1 MANTEGYA
9 AFGAESALRPFSFDR
24 REMGPQDVQIRI
36 EYCGV
41 CHSDMHMAHNDWG
54 RSVYPFVPGHE
65 IIGRVTALGDQ
76 VKGFSIGE
84 LVGVGCMVDSCR
96 TCDACKQHLEPFCP
110 QVVMTYSSTDPK
122 YPDAVTQGG
131 YSSHIVVDKDFVLHV
146 SETLDTAAVAPL
158 LCAGITMYSPLR
170 HWQVSPGQTVGIIG
184 LGGLGHMG
192 VKLAK
197 AMGARVVMITSSE
210 KKAADAKQLGA
221 DVAIISTNEADMAAW
236 QGQFDLLVNTIPVAH
251 DVNPYLG
258 LLKIDK
264 TMVIV
269 GGTPIE
275 LHSMGLIFGRKRI
288 AGSLIGGIK
297 ETQEML
303 DFCAEHQ
310 IVPLVEH
317 IALEDI
323 NTAYERLAVGDVRY
337 RFVIDMAK
345 S

>member
-1 MANTEGYA
+1 
-9 AFGAESALRPFSFDR
+9 
-24 REMGPQDVQIRI
+24 
-36 EYCGV
+36 
-41 CHSDMHMAHNDWG
+41 
-54 RSVYPFVPGHE
+54 
-65 IIGRVTALGDQ
+65 
-76 VKGFSIGE
+76 
-84 LVGVGCMVDSCR
+84 
-96 TCDACKQHLEPFCP
+96 
-110 QVVMTYSSTDPK
+110 
-122 YPDAVTQGG
+122 
-131 YSSHIVVDKDFVLHV
+131 
-146 SETLDTAAVAPL
+146 
-158 LCAGITMYSPLR
+158 
-170 HWQVSPGQTVGIIG
+170 
-184 LGGLGHMG
+184 
-192 VKLAK
+192 
-197 AMGARVVMITSSE
+197 MITSSE

-236 QGQFDLLVNTIPVAH
+236 QGQFDLLINTIPVAH